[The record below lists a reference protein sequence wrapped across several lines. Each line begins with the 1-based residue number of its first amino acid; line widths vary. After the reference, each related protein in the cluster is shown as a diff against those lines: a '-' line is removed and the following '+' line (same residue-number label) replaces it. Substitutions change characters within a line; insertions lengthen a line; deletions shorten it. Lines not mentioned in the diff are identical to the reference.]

1 VTPTSFLELL
11 SMYKSILFGK
21 RSEIEFQK
29 NRLLR
34 GLQVLEDAAIEI
46 AKLKEHIDKMTPEL
60 EITKKDVEKTMNQ
73 LYHDKAEADEEREIV
88 AKDEAE
94 AT

>member
-11 SMYKSILFGK
+11 SLYKTILFDK
-21 RSEIEFQK
+21 RREVDFQK
-29 NRLLR
+29 NRLLK
-34 GLQVLEDAAIEI
+34 GLKVLEEAAIEI
-46 AKLKEHIDKMTPEL
+46 AKLKDNIDKMTPIL
-60 EITKKDVEKTMNQ
+60 EVTKKDVEKTMQQ
-73 LYHDKAEADEEREIV
+73 LSHDRSEADEEKDIV